1 MRMALITGG
10 SGHVGS
16 NLSRELLNQGFGVR
30 CIDFDKDHR
39 ALKDLNVELIPG
51 SVTDKESL
59 RPIFKNVD
67 IVFHT
72 AAVIS
77 LERRNREAIRAVNVE
92 GTRNV
97 CKAAMEHGVKRLIH
111 FSSVD
116 AFNRYPLEEPLL
128 EDRPLIENRNAV
140 PYDLSK
146 ADSQRIVLEYCEQ
159 GLDASIIHPTGV
171 YGPHDYK
178 PSLFGQTFIDIAN
191 GKRQFNINVGYNYV
205 DVRDLCKTAV
215 ACVEKG
221 GSGQNYIVSGN
232 YMDFTYLSEIV
243 SEEMGRQLLKM
254 TLPMFTLYLG
264 LPFYFIQSRITG
276 KPQALTIDSIHTIK
290 VQNKNIPGELAKKE
304 LGHSPRSIDETLKD
318 TVKFFKDIGAIS

>member
-1 MRMALITGG
+1 MTLALITGG
-10 SGHVGS
+10 SGHVGA
-16 NLSRELLNQGFGVR
+16 NLTRELLNQDINVR

-39 ALKDLNVELIPG
+39 AFEGLDVDLIPG

-59 RPIFKNVD
+59 DPIFNNVD

-77 LERRNREAIRAVNVE
+77 LERRNKDLINTVNVE

-97 CKAAMEHGVKRLIH
+97 CKAAMKHRVKRLIH

-116 AFNRYPLEEPLL
+116 AFDRYPLDEPLL
-128 EDRPLIENRNAV
+128 EDRPLIEDGNAV

-146 ADSQRIVLEYCEQ
+146 ADAQRIVLDYCEQ
-159 GLDASIIHPTGV
+159 GLDASIIHPSGV

-191 GKRQFNINVGYNYV
+191 GKRQFNINVGYDYV

-215 ACVEKG
+215 TCVEKG
-221 GSGQNYIVSGN
+221 RSGQNYIVSGN

-243 SEEMGRQLLKM
+243 SKELDRQLLKVTM
-254 TLPMFTLYLG
+254 PMFTLYLG
-264 LPFYFIQSRITG
+264 LPFYFIQSRVTG

-290 VQNKNIPGELAKKE
+290 VQNKNIPGELAKIE
-304 LGHSPRSIDETLKD
+304 LGHSPRSIAETLID
-318 TVKFFKDIGAIS
+318 TVKFFKDLGAIN

>member
-1 MRMALITGG
+1 MTLALITGG
-10 SGHVGS
+10 SGHVGA
-16 NLSRELLNQGFGVR
+16 NLTRELLNQDINVR

-39 ALKDLNVELIPG
+39 AFEGLDVDLIPG

-59 RPIFKNVD
+59 DPIFNNVD

-77 LERRNREAIRAVNVE
+77 LERRNKDLINTVNVE

-97 CKAAMEHGVKRLIH
+97 CKAAMKHRVKRLIH

-116 AFNRYPLEEPLL
+116 AFDRYPLDEPLL

-146 ADSQRIVLEYCEQ
+146 ADAQRIVLDYCER
-159 GLDASIIHPTGV
+159 GLDASIIHPSGV

-191 GKRQFNINVGYNYV
+191 GKRQFNINVGYDYV

-221 GSGQNYIVSGN
+221 RSGQNYIVSGN

-243 SEEMGRQLLKM
+243 SKELDRQLLKVTM
-254 TLPMFTLYLG
+254 PMFTLYLG
-264 LPFYFIQSRITG
+264 LPFYFIQSRVTG

-304 LGHSPRSIDETLKD
+304 LGHSPRSIAETLID
-318 TVKFFKDIGAIS
+318 TVKFFKDLGAVN

>member
-1 MRMALITGG
+1 MTLALITGG
-10 SGHVGS
+10 SGHVGA
-16 NLSRELLNQGFGVR
+16 NLTRELIDQGIKVR
-30 CIDFDKDHR
+30 CIDFDKDHK
-39 ALKDLNVELIPG
+39 AFEGLDIELIPG

-59 RPIFKNVD
+59 DPIFNNVD

-72 AAVIS
+72 AAIIS
-77 LERRNREAIRAVNVE
+77 LERRNKNLIRLVNVE

-97 CKAAMEHGVKRLIH
+97 CEAALKHRVKRLIH

-116 AFNRYPLEEPLL
+116 AFTRYPLDEPLL
-128 EDRPLIENRNAV
+128 EDRPLIENKNSV

-146 ADSQRIVLEYCEQ
+146 ADAQRIVLDYCEQ
-159 GLDASIIHPTGV
+159 GLDASIIHPSGV

-191 GKRQFNINVGYNYV
+191 GKRQFNINVGYDYV

-221 GSGQNYIVSGN
+221 KSGQNYIVSGH

-243 SEEMGRQLLKM
+243 SQELGRKLLKL

-264 LPFYFIQSRITG
+264 LPFYFIQSRVTG

-290 VQNKNIPGELAKKE
+290 VQNKNIPGELAKEE
-304 LGHSPRSIDETLKD
+304 LGHSPRGIDETLKD
-318 TVKFFKDIGAIS
+318 TVKFFKDVGEIS

>member
-1 MRMALITGG
+1 MTLALITGG
-10 SGHVGS
+10 SGHVGA
-16 NLSRELLNQGFGVR
+16 NLTRELIDQGIKVR
-30 CIDFDKDHR
+30 CIDFDKDHK
-39 ALKDLNVELIPG
+39 AFEGLDIELIPG

-59 RPIFKNVD
+59 DPIFNNVD

-72 AAVIS
+72 AAIIS
-77 LERRNREAIRAVNVE
+77 LERRNKNLLRLVNVE

-97 CKAAMEHGVKRLIH
+97 CEAALKHRVKRLIH

-116 AFNRYPLEEPLL
+116 AFTRYPLNEPLL
-128 EDRPLIENRNAV
+128 EDRPLIENKNSV

-146 ADSQRIVLEYCEQ
+146 ADAQRIVLDYCEQ
-159 GLDASIIHPTGV
+159 GLDASIIHPSGV

-191 GKRQFNINVGYNYV
+191 GKRQFNINVGYDYV

-221 GSGQNYIVSGN
+221 KSGQNYIVSGH

-243 SEEMGRQLLKM
+243 SQELGRKLLKL

-264 LPFYFIQSRITG
+264 LPFYFIQSRVTG

-290 VQNKNIPGELAKKE
+290 VQNKNIPGELAKEE
-304 LGHSPRSIDETLKD
+304 LGHAPRGIDETLKD
-318 TVKFFKDIGAIS
+318 TVKFFKDVGEIS

>member
-1 MRMALITGG
+1 MTLALITGG
-10 SGHVGS
+10 SGHVGA
-16 NLSRELLNQGFGVR
+16 NLTRELLNQDINVR

-39 ALKDLNVELIPG
+39 AFEGLDVDLIPG

-59 RPIFKNVD
+59 DPIFNNVD

-77 LERRNREAIRAVNVE
+77 LERRNKDLINAVNVE
-92 GTRNV
+92 GTRNI
-97 CKAAMEHGVKRLIH
+97 CEAAMKHGVKRLIH

-116 AFNRYPLEEPLL
+116 AFERYPLDEPLL

-146 ADSQRIVLEYCEQ
+146 ADAQRIVLDYCER
-159 GLDASIIHPTGV
+159 GLDASIIHPSGV

-191 GKRQFNINVGYNYV
+191 GKRQFNINMGYNYV
-205 DVRDLCKTAV
+205 DVRDLCKTAL
-215 ACVEKG
+215 ACIEKG
-221 GSGQNYIVSGN
+221 KSGQNYIVSGN

-243 SEEMGRQLLKM
+243 SKELGRQLHKLTM
-254 TLPMFTLYLG
+254 PMFTLYLG
-264 LPFYFIQSRITG
+264 LPFYFIRSRVTG

-290 VQNKNIPGELAKKE
+290 VQNKNIPGTLAKKE
-304 LGHSPRSIDETLKD
+304 LGHSPRGIDETLKD
-318 TVKFFKDIGAIS
+318 TVKFFKDLGAIR

>member
-1 MRMALITGG
+1 MTLALITGG
-10 SGHVGS
+10 SGHVGA
-16 NLSRELLNQGFGVR
+16 NLTRELIDQGIKVR
-30 CIDFDKDHR
+30 CIDFDKDHK
-39 ALKDLNVELIPG
+39 AFEGLDIELIPG

-59 RPIFKNVD
+59 DPIFNNVD

-72 AAVIS
+72 AAIIS
-77 LERRNREAIRAVNVE
+77 LERRNKNLIRLVNVE

-97 CKAAMEHGVKRLIH
+97 CEVALKHRVKRLIH

-116 AFNRYPLEEPLL
+116 AFTRYPLDEPLL
-128 EDRPLIENRNAV
+128 EDRPLIENKNSV

-146 ADSQRIVLEYCEQ
+146 ADAQRIVLDYCEQ
-159 GLDASIIHPTGV
+159 GLDASIIHPSGV

-191 GKRQFNINVGYNYV
+191 GKRQFNINVGYDYV

-221 GSGQNYIVSGN
+221 KSGQNYIVSGH

-243 SEEMGRQLLKM
+243 SQELGRKLLKL

-264 LPFYFIQSRITG
+264 LPFYFIQSRVTG

-290 VQNKNIPGELAKKE
+290 VQNKNIPGELAKEE
-304 LGHSPRSIDETLKD
+304 LGHSPRGIDETLKD
-318 TVKFFKDIGAIS
+318 TVKFFKDVGEIS

>member
-1 MRMALITGG
+1 MTLALITGG
-10 SGHVGS
+10 SGHVGA
-16 NLSRELLNQGFGVR
+16 NLTRELLNQDINVR

-39 ALKDLNVELIPG
+39 AFEGLNVDLIPG

-59 RPIFKNVD
+59 DPIFNNVD

-77 LERRNREAIRAVNVE
+77 LERRNKDLINTVNVE

-97 CKAAMEHGVKRLIH
+97 CKAAMKHKVKRLIH

-116 AFNRYPLEEPLL
+116 AFDRYPLDEPLL
-128 EDRPLIENRNAV
+128 EDRPLIEDGNAV

-146 ADSQRIVLEYCEQ
+146 ADAQRIVLDYCER
-159 GLDASIIHPTGV
+159 GLDASIIHPSGV

-191 GKRQFNINVGYNYV
+191 GKRQFNINVGYDYV

-221 GSGQNYIVSGN
+221 RSGQNYIVSGN

-243 SEEMGRQLLKM
+243 SKELDRQLLKVTM
-254 TLPMFTLYLG
+254 PMFTLYLG
-264 LPFYFIQSRITG
+264 LPFYFIQSRVTG

-304 LGHSPRSIDETLKD
+304 LGHSPRSITETLID
-318 TVKFFKDIGAIS
+318 TVKFFKDIGAVN

>member
-1 MRMALITGG
+1 MTLALITGG
-10 SGHVGS
+10 SGHVGA
-16 NLSRELLNQGFGVR
+16 NLTRELLNQDINVR

-39 ALKDLNVELIPG
+39 AFKGLDVDLIPG

-59 RPIFKNVD
+59 DPIFNNVD

-77 LERRNREAIRAVNVE
+77 LERRNKDLINTVNVE

-97 CKAAMEHGVKRLIH
+97 CKAAMKHKVKRLIH

-116 AFNRYPLEEPLL
+116 AFDRYPLDEPLL
-128 EDRPLIENRNAV
+128 EDRPLIEDGNAV

-146 ADSQRIVLEYCEQ
+146 ADAQRIVLDYCER
-159 GLDASIIHPTGV
+159 GLDASIIHPSGV

-191 GKRQFNINVGYNYV
+191 GKRQFNINVGYDYV

-215 ACVEKG
+215 VCVEKG
-221 GSGQNYIVSGN
+221 RSGQNYIVSGN

-243 SEEMGRQLLKM
+243 SKELDRQLLKVTM
-254 TLPMFTLYLG
+254 PMFTLYLG
-264 LPFYFIQSRITG
+264 LPFYFIQSRVTG

-304 LGHSPRSIDETLKD
+304 LGHSPRSITETLID
-318 TVKFFKDIGAIS
+318 TVKFFKDLGAVN

>member
-1 MRMALITGG
+1 MTLALITGG
-10 SGHVGS
+10 SGHVGA
-16 NLSRELLNQGFGVR
+16 NLTRELIGKGIKVR
-30 CIDFDKDHR
+30 CIDFDKDYR
-39 ALKDLNVELIPG
+39 AFEGLDIDLISG

-59 RPIFKNVD
+59 DPIFNNVD

-77 LERRNREAIRAVNVE
+77 LERRNKDLINAVNVE
-92 GTRNV
+92 GTRNI
-97 CKAAMEHGVKRLIH
+97 CEASMKHGVKRLIH

-116 AFNRYPLEEPLL
+116 AFERYPLDEPLL
-128 EDRPLIENRNAV
+128 EDRPLIEDRNAV

-146 ADSQRIVLEYCEQ
+146 ADAQRIVLDYCEQ
-159 GLDASIIHPTGV
+159 GLDASIIHPSGV

-191 GKRQFNINVGYNYV
+191 GKRQFNINMGYNYV
-205 DVRDLCKTAV
+205 DVRDLCKTAL
-215 ACVEKG
+215 ACIEKG
-221 GSGQNYIVSGN
+221 KSGQNYIVSGN

-243 SEEMGRQLLKM
+243 SKELGRKLLKLTM
-254 TLPMFTLYLG
+254 PMFTLYLG
-264 LPFYFIQSRITG
+264 LPFYFIQSRVTG

-290 VQNKNIPGELAKKE
+290 VQNKNISGRLAKKE

-318 TVKFFKDIGAIS
+318 TVKFFKDLGAIR

>member
-1 MRMALITGG
+1 MTLALITGG
-10 SGHVGS
+10 SGHVGA
-16 NLSRELLNQGFGVR
+16 NLTRELIDQGIKVR
-30 CIDFDKDHR
+30 CIDFDKDHK
-39 ALKDLNVELIPG
+39 AFEGLDIELIPG

-59 RPIFKNVD
+59 DPIFNNVD

-72 AAVIS
+72 AAIIS
-77 LERRNREAIRAVNVE
+77 LERRNKNLIRLVNVE

-97 CKAAMEHGVKRLIH
+97 CEAALKHRVKRLIH

-116 AFNRYPLEEPLL
+116 AFTRYPLDEPLL
-128 EDRPLIENRNAV
+128 EDRPLIENKNSV

-146 ADSQRIVLEYCEQ
+146 ADAQRIVLDYCEQ
-159 GLDASIIHPTGV
+159 GLDASIIHPSGV

-178 PSLFGQTFIDIAN
+178 PSLFGQTFIEIAN

-205 DVRDLCKTAV
+205 DVRDLCKTAI

-221 GSGQNYIVSGN
+221 KSGQNYIVSGH

-243 SEEMGRQLLKM
+243 SQELGRKLLKL

-264 LPFYFIQSRITG
+264 LPFYFIQSRVTG

-290 VQNKNIPGELAKKE
+290 VQNKNIPGELAKEE
-304 LGHSPRSIDETLKD
+304 LGHAPRGIDETLKD
-318 TVKFFKDIGAIS
+318 TVKFFKDVGEIS

>member
-1 MRMALITGG
+1 MTLALITGG
-10 SGHVGS
+10 SGHVGA
-16 NLSRELLNQGFGVR
+16 NLARELIDQGITVR

-39 ALKDLNVELIPG
+39 AFEDLDVELIPG

-59 RPIFKNVD
+59 DPIFNNVD

-72 AAVIS
+72 AAIIS
-77 LERRNREAIRAVNVE
+77 LERRNKNLIRLVNVE

-97 CKAAMEHGVKRLIH
+97 CEAAIKHKVKRLIH

-116 AFNRYPLEEPLL
+116 AFTRYPLNEPLL
-128 EDRPLIENRNAV
+128 EDRPLIENKNSV

-146 ADSQRIVLEYCEQ
+146 ADAQRIVLDYCEQ
-159 GLDASIIHPTGV
+159 GLDASIIHPSGV

-191 GKRQFNINVGYNYV
+191 GKRQFNINVGYDYV

-221 GSGQNYIVSGN
+221 KSGQNYIVSGH

-243 SEEMGRQLLKM
+243 SQELGRKLLKL

-264 LPFYFIQSRITG
+264 LPFYFIQSRVTG

-290 VQNKNIPGELAKKE
+290 VQNKNIPGELAKEE
-304 LGHSPRSIDETLKD
+304 LGHAPRGIDETLKD
-318 TVKFFKDIGAIS
+318 TVKFFKDVGEIS

>member
-1 MRMALITGG
+1 MTLALITGG
-10 SGHVGS
+10 SGHVGA
-16 NLSRELLNQGFGVR
+16 NLTRELIDQGIKVR
-30 CIDFDKDHR
+30 CIDFDKDHK
-39 ALKDLNVELIPG
+39 AFEGLDIELIPG

-59 RPIFKNVD
+59 DPIFNNVD
-67 IVFHT
+67 MVFHT
-72 AAVIS
+72 AAIIS
-77 LERRNREAIRAVNVE
+77 LERRNKNLIRLVNVE

-97 CKAAMEHGVKRLIH
+97 CEAALKHRVKRLIH

-116 AFNRYPLEEPLL
+116 AFTRYPLDEPLL
-128 EDRPLIENRNAV
+128 EDRPLIENKNSV

-146 ADSQRIVLEYCEQ
+146 ADAQRIVLDYCEQ
-159 GLDASIIHPTGV
+159 GLDASIIHPSGV

-191 GKRQFNINVGYNYV
+191 GKRQFNINVGYDYV

-221 GSGQNYIVSGN
+221 KSGQNYIVSGH

-243 SEEMGRQLLKM
+243 SQELGRKLLKL

-264 LPFYFIQSRITG
+264 LPFYFIQSRVTG

-290 VQNKNIPGELAKKE
+290 VQNKNIPGELAKEE
-304 LGHSPRSIDETLKD
+304 LGHSPRGIDETLKD
-318 TVKFFKDIGAIS
+318 TVKFFKDVGEIS

>member
-1 MRMALITGG
+1 MTLALITGG
-10 SGHVGS
+10 SGHVGA
-16 NLSRELLNQGFGVR
+16 NLTRELIDQGIKVR
-30 CIDFDKDHR
+30 CIDFDKDHK
-39 ALKDLNVELIPG
+39 AFEGLDIELIPG

-59 RPIFKNVD
+59 DPIFNNVD

-72 AAVIS
+72 AAIIS
-77 LERRNREAIRAVNVE
+77 LERRNKNLIRLVNVE

-97 CKAAMEHGVKRLIH
+97 CEAALKHRVKRLIH

-116 AFNRYPLEEPLL
+116 AFTRYPLDEPLL
-128 EDRPLIENRNAV
+128 EDRPLIENKNSV

-146 ADSQRIVLEYCEQ
+146 ADAQRIVLDYCEQ
-159 GLDASIIHPTGV
+159 GLDASIIHPSGV

-178 PSLFGQTFIDIAN
+178 PSLFGQTFIEIAN

-205 DVRDLCKTAV
+205 DVRDLCKTAI

-221 GSGQNYIVSGN
+221 KSGQNYIVSGH

-243 SEEMGRQLLKM
+243 SQELGRKLLKL

-264 LPFYFIQSRITG
+264 LPFYFIQSRVTG

-290 VQNKNIPGELAKKE
+290 VQNKNIPGELAKEE
-304 LGHSPRSIDETLKD
+304 LGHSPRGIDETLKD
-318 TVKFFKDIGAIS
+318 TVKFFKDVGEIS